1 MDSARRIVRRAPAA
15 AELSADLHPVLARLY
30 AARAVQHTDE
40 LNLSLE
46 RLLPPGAL
54 KHIDLAVALL
64 EESLRAGQRIL
75 IVADFDADGATSC
88 ALAIRALRAMGAQ
101 DVRYVVPNRFEYG
114 YGLTPEIVAVAAQ
127 QQPDLL
133 ITVDNGISSVEGVR
147 AAKALGMRVLITDHH
162 LPGAELP
169 AADAIVNPNQPG
181 DEFPSKNLAGVGVIF
196 YVMLALRAQLR
207 TSGWFTEKNIPEPNL
222 AQLLDLVALGTVAD
236 VVPLDHNNRILVAQ
250 GLRRINSFLP
260 LPAGDDR
267 RDAGGRA
274 TPGAVAEVR
283 GEGNAVQNRLSSR
296 GIHALLE
303 IAGRKPGNLAASD
316 LGFVVAPRL
325 NAAGRLTDMSLGI
338 ECLLTENETA
348 AFEMA
353 KQLDTLNRE
362 RRSIE
367 ADMQEQALEALDKLQ
382 LENAGLH
389 KNNQLNGDLPHG
401 LCLFDESWH
410 QGVIGILA
418 SRIKDRVHRPVIA
431 FAKAND
437 TEIKGSARSVPGLH
451 IRDALDAVATQHP
464 GLLNKFGGHAMAAG
478 LSLPRAHFEAF
489 RTAFAEEVARHLGAD
504 DLTGKVLSDGELLAE
519 DMTMRLAQSLR
530 SGGPWGQGFPE
541 PLFDGQ
547 FEVLTSRVVGEKHLR
562 LTLRQPEGRSIE
574 AIAFNR
580 AALQPP
586 IGSRVEAAYR
596 LDINSYQGNQTLQ
609 LVIEYLAPV

>member
-1 MDSARRIVRRAPAA
+1 MDSSRRIVRRNTAT
-15 AELSADLHPVLARLY
+15 AELSGGLHPVLARLY
-30 AARAVQHTDE
+30 ATRAVQSADE
-40 LNLSLE
+40 LDLSLE
-46 RLLPPGAL
+46 RLLPPNAL
-54 KHIDLAVALL
+54 KNMDAAVALL
-64 EESLRAGQRIL
+64 EESVRAGQRIL

-88 ALAIRALRAMGAQ
+88 ALAVRALRAMGAQ

-181 DEFPSKNLAGVGVIF
+181 DDFPSKNLAGVGVIF

-207 TSGWFTEKNIPEPNL
+207 ASGWFAQQNIPEPNL
-222 AQLLDLVALGTVAD
+222 AHLLDLVALGTVAD

-250 GLRRINSFLP
+250 GLKRINSFLP
-260 LPAGDDR
+260 LPAGE
-267 RDAGGRA
+267 G
-274 TPGAVAEVR
+274 R
-283 GEGNAVQNRLSSR
+283 GEGQTAQNRLSSR
-296 GIHALLE
+296 GIRALLE

-338 ECLLTENETA
+338 ECLLTENEAA

-367 ADMQEQALEALDKLQ
+367 AGMQEQALAALDKLH
-382 LENAGLH
+382 LDGA
-389 KNNQLNGDLPHG
+389 LPHG
-401 LCLFDESWH
+401 LCLFDETWH

-431 FAKAND
+431 FAKASD

-451 IRDALDAVATQHP
+451 IRDALDAVAAHHP

-478 LSLPRAHFEAF
+478 LSLPRAHFETF
-489 RTAFAEEVARHLGAD
+489 RTAFAEEVARHLGVD
-504 DLTGKVLSDGELLAE
+504 DLTGKVLTDGELLAE
-519 DMTMRLAQSLR
+519 DMTMELAQSLR
-530 SGGPWGQGFPE
+530 AGGPWGQGFPE
-541 PLFDGQ
+541 PLFDGR
-547 FEVLTSRVVGEKHLR
+547 FEVLGSRIVGGKHLR
-562 LTLRQPEGRSIE
+562 LTLRQPQGRSIE

-580 AALQPP
+580 AALQPSA
-586 IGSRVEAAYR
+586 GTHVEAAYR
-596 LDINSYQGNQTLQ
+596 LDINNYQGNQTLQ
-609 LVIEYLAPV
+609 MVIEYLAPV

>member
-1 MDSARRIVRRAPAA
+1 MDSSRRIVRRASST

-30 AARAVQHTDE
+30 AVRAVQHADE
-40 LNLSLE
+40 LDLSLE
-46 RLLPPGAL
+46 RLLPPSAL
-54 KHIDLAVALL
+54 KHMDAAVALL
-64 EESLRAGQRIL
+64 EESVRAGQRIL

-88 ALAIRALRAMGAQ
+88 ALAVRALRSMGAP

-181 DEFPSKNLAGVGVIF
+181 DDFPSKNLAGVGVIF

-207 TSGWFTEKNIPEPNL
+207 ASGWFEQKNIPEPNL
-222 AQLLDLVALGTVAD
+222 ARLLDLVALGTVAD

-250 GLRRINSFLP
+250 GLKRINQGQTVP
-260 LPAGDDR
+260 
-267 RDAGGRA
+267 
-274 TPGAVAEVR
+274 
-283 GEGNAVQNRLSSR
+283 

-303 IAGRKPGNLAASD
+303 IAGRAPGRLAASD

-338 ECLLTENETA
+338 ECLLTESEDA
-348 AFEMA
+348 AFDMA
-353 KQLDTLNRE
+353 RQLDTLNRE

-367 ADMQEQALEALDKLQ
+367 AGMQEQALAALSKLH
-382 LENAGLH
+382 LDGN
-389 KNNQLNGDLPHG
+389 LPHG

-418 SRIKDRVHRPVIA
+418 SRIKERVHRPVIA
-431 FAKAND
+431 FAPSSD
-437 TEIKGSARSVPGLH
+437 SEIKGSARSVPGLH
-451 IRDALDAVATQHP
+451 IRDALDAVAARHP

-478 LSLPRAHFEAF
+478 LSLPRAHLETF
-489 RTAFAEEVARHLGAD
+489 RTAFAEEVARHLSAD
-504 DLTGKVLSDGELLAE
+504 DLTGKVLTDGELLAE
-519 DMTMRLAQSLR
+519 DLTMELAQSLR
-530 SGGPWGQGFPE
+530 AAGPWGQGFPE
-541 PLFDGQ
+541 PLFDGR
-547 FEVLTSRVVGEKHLR
+547 FEVLGSRVVGEKHLR
-562 LTLRQPEGRSIE
+562 LTLRQPQGRSIE

-580 AALQPP
+580 AAPQPP
-586 IGSRVEAAYR
+586 AGSRVEIAYR

-609 LVIEYLAPV
+609 LVIEYLVSV